1 MARSRLAIDALT
13 AWEWLQPEEHLFG
26 AFEIAHYRP
35 KARPNGVCVVHPK
48 TGEEAWWP
56 LFDETSKKLFPEL
69 MPELEAIKE
78 RMVSGLVFRRD
89 HDHRRGRVPLP
100 WITPRGGLD
109 YMRATVSASLERLG
123 SATSLASRRFATAD
137 LLKEQ
142 TPIFPMPSFAQR
154 DATTQRGSCPR
165 MPNAL
170 ANS

>member
-1 MARSRLAIDALT
+1 
-13 AWEWLQPEEHLFG
+13 
-26 AFEIAHYRP
+26 
-35 KARPNGVCVVHPK
+35 
-48 TGEEAWWP
+48 
-56 LFDETSKKLFPEL
+56 
-69 MPELEAIKE
+69 
-78 RMVSGLVFRRD
+78 MVSYSGAITTIAGAEF
-89 HDHRRGRVPLP
+89 PA